1 MNAKEYL
8 RKSFRTALVSVL
20 LFSPAGL
27 FCEEA
32 VIEYLKGNI
41 SDKIHAVEQ
50 SSLSGDMSICLR
62 ALDFAAEEKDSLAG
76 DADFRLLVKTAVS
89 CLNTENASQEE
100 KDKAAQNLSQIFISF
115 DDGEIRIAVL
125 DKIKKISSQKSVNL
139 LNSFVSDKIHRKD
152 PIDDLTIK
160 AIMLLGEIGD
170 SNSFT
175 SLFLA
180 DIMDVWPN
188 NKKEL
193 RDAYSPL
200 AKKCENEILTVF
212 ANVDTEKKNNI
223 LSTVK
228 ELSDDGEKIP
238 KKICGELAENAL
250 SESIYSIG
258 ETKEKNE
265 KLILLQLT
273 SLQIASDQKWTR
285 AAKLAT
291 EIFPQI
297 RSAYESQIISDAQFA
312 TAIQNIASIASDKT
326 GKVLS
331 SYLEFL
337 NKGMEQNRAPSQAV
351 VLSVINALGGLG
363 DKTAFDG
370 LLYVTYLN
378 YPENI
383 VKAAKTALTKLK
395 W

>member
-139 LNSFVSDKIHRKD
+139 LNSFVSDKIHRKE

-160 AIMLLGEIGD
+160 AIMLLKEIGD

-180 DIMDVWPN
+180 
-188 NKKEL
+188 
-193 RDAYSPL
+193 
-200 AKKCENEILTVF
+200 
-212 ANVDTEKKNNI
+212 
-223 LSTVK
+223 
-228 ELSDDGEKIP
+228 
-238 KKICGELAENAL
+238 
-250 SESIYSIG
+250 
-258 ETKEKNE
+258 
-265 KLILLQLT
+265 
-273 SLQIASDQKWTR
+273 
-285 AAKLAT
+285 
-291 EIFPQI
+291 
-297 RSAYESQIISDAQFA
+297 
-312 TAIQNIASIASDKT
+312 
-326 GKVLS
+326 
-331 SYLEFL
+331 
-337 NKGMEQNRAPSQAV
+337 
-351 VLSVINALGGLG
+351 
-363 DKTAFDG
+363 
-370 LLYVTYLN
+370 
-378 YPENI
+378 
-383 VKAAKTALTKLK
+383 
-395 W
+395 